1 MKRGGLKNVA
11 RSDNYSDNSKLFVE
25 QGIRVL
31 KEAELSMLPK
41 AVETIR
47 NSVPLTSLGQEQI
60 SEMTGKVNQALVSSS
75 QIWRFSFAVVVG
87 RKDN

>member
-1 MKRGGLKNVA
+1 MKREGLKDIT
-11 RSDNYSDNSKLFVE
+11 RSDNHSDNSNLFVE
-25 QGIRVL
+25 EGIRVL

-41 AVETIR
+41 AVETVR

-60 SEMTGKVNQALVSSS
+60 SEMTMKVNQALLRSS

>member
-1 MKRGGLKNVA
+1 MKREGLKDIT
-11 RSDNYSDNSKLFVE
+11 RSDNHSDNSNLFVE
-25 QGIRVL
+25 ERIRVL

-41 AVETIR
+41 AVETVR

-60 SEMTGKVNQALVSSS
+60 SEMTMKVNQALLSSS

>member
-1 MKRGGLKNVA
+1 MKRQGLKDIT
-11 RSDNYSDNSKLFVE
+11 RSDNYSNNSKLSVE
-25 QGIRVL
+25 EGIRVL

-41 AVETIR
+41 AAETVSS
-47 NSVPLTSLGQEQI
+47 SVPLTSLGQEQI

>member
-1 MKRGGLKNVA
+1 MKREGLKDIT
-11 RSDNYSDNSKLFVE
+11 RSDNHSDNSNLFVE
-25 QGIRVL
+25 EGIRVL

-41 AVETIR
+41 AVETVR

-60 SEMTGKVNQALVSSS
+60 SEMTMKVNQALLSSS